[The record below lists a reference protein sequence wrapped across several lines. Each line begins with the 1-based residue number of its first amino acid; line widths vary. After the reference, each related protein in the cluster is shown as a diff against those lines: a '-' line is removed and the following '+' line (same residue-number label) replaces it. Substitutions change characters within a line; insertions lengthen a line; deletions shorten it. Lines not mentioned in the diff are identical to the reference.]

1 MRHSRG
7 FTLIEVMVTV
17 AIIAILAAIAIP
29 SYSQYLLRG
38 KISDAVA
45 GLSDQRLKM
54 EQFFQ
59 DNRTYLGAC
68 TAGTVAPPPQAT
80 ANFTFACSNLGG
92 TTYKVTATG
101 IGSMTGI
108 AYTIDQTGTKTTPPY
123 TQAPF
128 TGWGNL
134 NCGWVLKPDGS
145 C

>member
-59 DNRTYLGAC
+59 DNRSYLGAC
-68 TAGTVAPPPQAT
+68 TAGTVAPPPPGT
-80 ANFTFACSNLGG
+80 ANFNFACSNLGG
-92 TTYKVTATG
+92 TTYTVTATG
-101 IGSMTGI
+101 INSMTGI
-108 AYTIDQTGTKTTPPY
+108 AYTIDQTGNKTTPPY

-134 NCGWVLKPDGS
+134 GCGWVLKPDGS